1 MQGGLNIFGIFIMKD
16 YIGIV
21 EKLIDFLKGQSKKKG
36 FQSAVFGL
44 SGGIDSAVVAILCQ
58 KAFFEHS
65 HALLMPS
72 IQSSKQSLEDALML
86 CKLFNI
92 SYTILPLEKMQQG
105 FLVTLGGLSDNPLRM
120 GNLCARLRMICL
132 YDYAFTHHSLVIGTS
147 NKSERMLGYGT
158 IFGDLACGVNPIGN
172 LYKTD
177 IYEIAKVL
185 EIPQKILDKAPS
197 ADLYEGQSDEKELG
211 FSYEVLD
218 RIMIFLESGYS
229 QEEILDEGLSKE
241 ALELVLNR
249 MQAMEF
255 KRKMPELAL

>member
-1 MQGGLNIFGIFIMKD
+1 MKD
-16 YIGIV
+16 YVGIV

-177 IYEIAKVL
+177 IYEI
-185 EIPQKILDKAPS
+185 PQKILDKAPS